1 MLANAENT
9 ATSLFKLLDK
19 LNEVC
24 VLSNS
29 SNFYDLADPT
39 SSKIENYFAVQQQTK
54 VDLSIMATG
63 VYLIL
68 QEKIYRNV
76 TDANGGIDS
85 YIPTQKSSESKVATR
100 KVGDWKNVMC
110 QPSNLV
116 SHLDRCTNKVS
127 FVHTESCTVFCRV
140 YLYVHSLCTIYWST
154 GFQY

>member
-100 KVGDWKNVMC
+100 KVGD
-110 QPSNLV
+110 
-116 SHLDRCTNKVS
+116 
-127 FVHTESCTVFCRV
+127 
-140 YLYVHSLCTIYWST
+140 
-154 GFQY
+154 